1 MIHIAYIIY
10 SMSNSGGMERGLT
23 TRANM
28 LCDEFDITI
37 ITEHQNGK
45 PYYFSLD
52 KRIKTIDLD
61 IKTKGSRKDIKIDC
75 KQKLETLLK
84 EKQYNIVVTLGGMEM
99 FFLHNIQDGSKKVLD
114 SRFSYDVLKL
124 FMKKAMPGFKGKIY
138 GHLYTLWR
146 NYHARK
152 YDHIVV
158 QCEEDCHRWKKFTHK
173 VSYIHNSLTLKSTVQ
188 STCENHKAIAIG
200 RLEYQKGFDYLID
213 TWKIIHEKHPDWTL
227 DIFGEGILRKKL
239 QSQIDAQG
247 LSEVISMP
255 GKTDNVAEKL
265 TNASIF
271 VLSSRE
277 EGFPNVVIEAEQCGL
292 PIVSFACPYAPA
304 VFEGRNG
311 FVVKPIGNIRMLEK
325 RICQLIENENL
336 RKSMGRESKIIS
348 EQYQPENIKP
358 HWVSLFNSLYS
369 GKI

>member
-37 ITEHQNGK
+37 ITERQNGE
-45 PYYFSLD
+45 PYYFPLD

-61 IKTKGSRKDIKIDC
+61 ITTKGSRKEIKRDC
-75 KQKLETLLK
+75 KQKLEVLLK
-84 EKQYNIVVTLGGMEM
+84 ANQYDIVITLGGMEM
-99 FFLHNIQDGSKKVLD
+99 FFLHSIQDGSKKVLD

-124 FMKKAMPGFKGKIY
+124 FMQNAMPGLKGRIY
-138 GHLYTLWR
+138 GHIYTLWR

-158 QCEEDCHRWKKFTHK
+158 QCDEDCQRWKKFTRK

-188 STCENHKAIAIG
+188 STCMNPKAIAIG

-213 TWKIIHEKHPDWTL
+213 TWRMIHEKYPDWTL
-227 DIFGEGILRKKL
+227 DIYGEGILRKKL

-247 LSEVISMP
+247 LNEVISMP

-265 TNASIF
+265 ACASIF
-271 VLSSRE
+271 ILSSRE

-304 VFEGRNG
+304 VVEGKNG
-311 FVVKPIGNIRMLEK
+311 FVVKPVGNIRMLEK
-325 RICQLIENENL
+325 RISHLIDNESL
-336 RKSMGRESKIIS
+336 RISMGKESRIIA
-348 EQYQPENIKP
+348 ERYQPEIIKP
-358 HWVSLFNSLYS
+358 HWVSLLNSLSS
-369 GKI
+369 GK

>member
-37 ITEHQNGK
+37 ITERQNGE
-45 PYYFSLD
+45 PYYFPLD

-61 IKTKGSRKDIKIDC
+61 ITTKGSRKEIKRDC
-75 KQKLETLLK
+75 KQKLEVLLK
-84 EKQYNIVVTLGGMEM
+84 ANQYDIVITLGGMEM
-99 FFLHNIQDGSKKVLD
+99 FFLHSIQDGSKKVLD
-114 SRFSYDVLKL
+114 SWFSYDVLKL
-124 FMKKAMPGFKGKIY
+124 FMQNAMPGLKGRIY
-138 GHLYTLWR
+138 GHIYTLWR

-158 QCEEDCHRWKKFTHK
+158 QCDEDCQRWKKFTRK
-173 VSYIHNSLTLKSTVQ
+173 VSFIHNSLTLKSTVQ
-188 STCENHKAIAIG
+188 STCKNHKAIAIG

-213 TWKIIHEKHPDWTL
+213 TWKNIHETHPDWTL
-227 DIFGEGILRKKL
+227 DIYGEGNLREKL
-239 QSQIDAQG
+239 QTQIDAQG
-247 LSEVISMP
+247 LTGVISMP

-265 TNASIF
+265 VNASIF

-311 FVVKPIGNIRMLEK
+311 FVVKPIGNIKMLEK
-325 RICQLIENENL
+325 RICQLIDSESL
-336 RKSMGRESKIIS
+336 RKSMGRESKIIA
-348 EQYQPENIKP
+348 EQYQPERIKP
-358 HWVSLFNSLYS
+358 HWVSLFSSLSS
-369 GKI
+369 GK